1 MRIVRYKVRRE
12 NMGLF
17 GDLLKGTGNVAGG
30 VAKYAVKGS
39 SHLIGGIADVAGAYD
54 FADKA
59 RDIGDAT
66 GEFLHTAGKFTGK
79 IAGTTA
85 DFVIDTSTEVCGGV
99 TGGIAELAGADE
111 ETIQKAKVIGKLA
124 GGAIAGLGVGS
135 VAGIAVT
142 GITAA
147 TGVASTGVA
156 ISTLHGAA
164 QTSATMAAIGG
175 GALSAGGAGIAGGQA
190 VLTGISV
197 ATTATGA
204 LHGGIKSADVRDD
217 DLDSNR

>member
-1 MRIVRYKVRRE
+1 
-12 NMGLF
+12 MGLF
-17 GDLLKGTGNVAGG
+17 GELLKGTGNIAGG

-39 SHLIGGIADVAGAYD
+39 GYLIGGIADATGAYD
-54 FADKA
+54 IADKA
-59 RDIGDAT
+59 RDIGNVT
-66 GEFLHTAGKFTGK
+66 GDFLHTAGKFTGK
-79 IAGTTA
+79 AVGATA
-85 DFVIDTSTEVCGGV
+85 DFVIDTSTELCGEV

-111 ETIQKAKVIGKLA
+111 KTIQRAKVAGRVA

-135 VAGIAVT
+135 VAGIAIT

-147 TGVASTGVA
+147 TGVASTGAA
-156 ISTLHGAA
+156 IFTLHGAA

-175 GALSAGGAGIAGGQA
+175 GALSVGGAGIAGGQA

-204 LHGGIKSADVRDD
+204 LHGGVKDTMERDKSVDS
-217 DLDSNR
+217 DL